1 MAFNNM
7 NTDQAGQYGYSA
19 GAAPGSVQR
28 QFLANPYTQ
37 QSLDLQKQGQNFGED
52 LARAK
57 FGFAQN
63 VFGQLMPMANS
74 LLSTSQVGGQTSGM
88 PTINRG
94 PIYSQQQQQTA
105 VNAQQANNNQS
116 YQTLAR
122 QMAQS
127 NAQRG
132 FGGNSPALAAQQEQA
147 ALANVGQ
154 NAQVARELPMQYQQ
168 ANADQTYRTDTL
180 AQNQW
185 QQGQQVDIA
194 RRQNQ
199 LQALQAIL
207 GSLGNVT

>member
-1 MAFNNM
+1 
-7 NTDQAGQYGYSA
+7 
-19 GAAPGSVQR
+19 
-28 QFLANPYTQ
+28 
-37 QSLDLQKQGQNFGED
+37 
-52 LARAK
+52 
-57 FGFAQN
+57 
-63 VFGQLMPMANS
+63 
-74 LLSTSQVGGQTSGM
+74 M